1 MKARGPHSEH
11 ASMNHDVPFRHQQ
24 ALDPSALT
32 TVTATLRAIGKA
44 VEDCRNSG
52 VSPDSDP
59 AVALLTRHMA
69 TLSSNHAGEDVL
81 RAACTR
87 RIDEIKRFPT
97 LLALAIRGVEYDVA
111 AKSRFHEDGRS
122 AMLLLA
128 TALGLAPE
136 TYTVCNVQSTPDQS
150 GHVMLAAAD
159 VAVMLQVGGRHEG
172 REVSYRAVSEGHE
185 RPNRFASIRDLLK
198 PDRFADRLCREL
210 GLTPP
215 TVPGEMPSQLAA

>member
-1 MKARGPHSEH
+1 MCAKKARGPHSEH
-11 ASMNHDVPFRHQQ
+11 ASMIYDVPFRHQQ

-44 VEDCRNSG
+44 VEDCRNAG

-69 TLSSNHAGEDVL
+69 TVSSNHAGEDTL
-81 RAACTR
+81 RAACNR

-210 GLTPP
+210 GLTP
-215 TVPGEMPSQLAA
+215 SQLAA